1 MKEKIKEVCKMKK
14 WRKHLPALFT
24 IATLAMLVLSSV
36 AIKRW
41 W

>member
-1 MKEKIKEVCKMKK
+1 MNKLKGAKIMKK
-14 WRKHLPALFT
+14 WRKYLPTVFY

-36 AIKRW
+36 ATKKW